1 MIFDIIN
8 GIRPPLLQRVNYRL
22 GYFSNDFH
30 HIIHNSTLLLFVT
43 FDIFKNI

>member
-8 GIRPPLLQRVNYRL
+8 GICSPLLQRVNYRL

-30 HIIHNSTLLLFVT
+30 HIFHNSTL
-43 FDIFKNI
+43 

>member
-8 GIRPPLLQRVNYRL
+8 SIRPPLLQCVNYRL

-30 HIIHNSTLLLFVT
+30 HIFHNSTL
-43 FDIFKNI
+43 